1 MKRLNVKLALWLV
14 GIAVFSVV
22 GVHFL
27 HGYQVDRNAESLKVQ
42 AEVARTAGNKEE
54 AVKLYSQYLRHRD
67 DREGYK
73 SLAELTVEVA
83 KDPQATQN
91 DFFKAYTVLEEA
103 VRRYPDLDSVR
114 MTLIDY
120 TIAMGRVADAQD
132 HIRYLKEQG
141 SKDTT
146 IPLKEAACYFY
157 SKEPQKARSELEK
170 MVGYDAET
178 KQFAPEAPSTAKEVD
193 AFVMLA
199 GVLQGK
205 DGDPALAD
213 AVMEKLVEW
222 NPDSAKAHVARA
234 NYLSQTWQKVRPDTP
249 EGKDLQKT
257 LFEQIQDELK
267 KATEIE
273 PENADALLLL
283 ASTAMVE
290 QDFKTSQELLDR
302 LVKLHPKRADVYLR
316 RAMLAQVQQQSDQA
330 AKELKAGIKAA
341 DNPRQLLEQLVEL
354 QFQLRD
360 LDAASETC
368 EQMGKVPSIPAETV
382 AYQKARIAVGRG
394 KFLEAA
400 RELERIR
407 PAMERQGAVQ
417 MNAINTLLGRCYAI
431 LGMSDR
437 QLEVYRR
444 ILGDFPNL
452 IEARLG
458 EVGALQSL
466 GRHEEAEGSVN
477 LLAQAAESA
486 GPLQGEILQL
496 VVNQELSKPVEERNW
511 ERTEKLFKLVES
523 GSQRT
528 ALQNRMLQANLL
540 LAQGKVD
547 EALGILGSLR
557 KENPKDVSVWLMLS
571 RLMASEEKYRD
582 RLPQLLTLAEKELG
596 PSAPLVIERIKV
608 VSREGGENASEQ
620 LQKIEAGIKQFEPA
634 QQQAILGQLG
644 SAYLVAGD
652 YDNAKRCL
660 KAVMTAEPSNAR
672 IRQVL
677 LELAL
682 ERRDDDTVDEVI
694 NDLKASPVFGPQSTL
709 YRYGL
714 VSRQVQHLPAVRAQ
728 KSIPLTA
735 EDHRTLSEARKLLD
749 EAIAT
754 RAEWAPLWRLR
765 SEINQIEGD
774 LNGAISDL
782 QRSLSYSQSGQEITA
797 RKLVTLLYATGRY
810 TEANEAMKFLGDFD
824 QPEAMR
830 RITQAT
836 KLKSGDSQAAI
847 AMVRKD
853 IEKEPENPSNYL
865 WLGELLE
872 STGDGAGAEAEF
884 RKATEKGPKLARA
897 WEFLVRRLMANNKP
911 EDAAAATEEALKN
924 LGAEP
929 LSVARLY
936 QRIGKNDLAEKSYQQ
951 ALAEKPGDLVVM
963 RHLAEFYLLSNEIA
977 KAQQQLDQIIELAGK
992 SAEPVAKSQLAWART
1007 QKAQSVASDRDYAG
1021 TMQAVKLVEQNAE
1034 NGELSRPDMI
1044 AVLSLLSSRLEE
1056 PASRQKA
1063 IKLFEKLRAQQPLES
1078 PQQAVA
1084 LAQLYNREGDWQSGR
1099 TVMSDALVRFENSPE
1114 VATVFA
1120 EMLLERDQ
1128 FDEARQYVDRAESL
1142 LQNTLAPPTSP
1153 AARGARVL
1161 RARLLA
1167 HEGKQAEAAKVLE
1180 GWLPRPLPQ
1189 NQLPLLLDVAGQMEA
1204 LELYSDAERL
1214 LKEYASLSP
1223 SSGKVAMA
1231 GFLGRRGDIEQSFG
1245 LLDEVQ
1251 GQIPLIDIISVGL
1264 VNLRNYPD
1272 KVTDAQRKQLETW
1285 SKSAP
1290 GESSD
1295 PQRLQLAQAEMY
1307 DLLGRYDEVERIY
1320 REMLTDPKLS
1330 RMGRA
1335 IVQNNLAFTLAG
1347 ANPTPA
1353 RGAESLKLID
1363 AAIAVLGPSSDLID
1377 TRALAYLAQGKYDQA
1392 AADIRLAVGDR
1403 PTTSK
1408 YYHLAQ
1414 IEKQLGNDQAA
1425 KEAIAKAQE
1434 LHPEHN
1440 PFTPFE
1446 RQGYE
1451 RLKSEMN

>member
-42 AEVARTAGNKEE
+42 AEVARTAGNNAE

-67 DREGYK
+67 DRDGYK
-73 SLAELTVEVA
+73 ALAELTVDVA
-83 KDPQATQN
+83 KDPKATRN

-120 TIAMGRVADAQD
+120 TLAMGRVADAQD
-132 HIRYLKEQG
+132 HLRYLKEQG
-141 SKDTT
+141 SKDTS

-178 KQFAPEAPSTAKEVD
+178 KQFAPEPPTTAKEVD

-222 NPDSAKAHVARA
+222 NPESAKAHVARA

-257 LFEQIQDELK
+257 LFGQIQEELK
-267 KATEIE
+267 KATAIE

-302 LVKLHPKRADVYLR
+302 LLKLHPKRADVYLR
-316 RAMLAQVQQQSDQA
+316 RAMLAQVQKQTDKA
-330 AKELKAGIKAA
+330 AEELKAGIKAA
-341 DNPRQLLEQLVEL
+341 DSPRQLLEQLVEL

-368 EQMGKVPSIPAETV
+368 EQMSKVSSIPAETV
-382 AYQKARIAVGRG
+382 AYQKARIGVGRG
-394 KFLEAA
+394 KFLDAA
-400 RELERIR
+400 RELERVR
-407 PAMERQGAVQ
+407 PALERQGPVQ
-417 MNAINTLLGRCYAI
+417 MNAVNTLLGRCYAI

-452 IEARLG
+452 VEARLG
-458 EVGALQSL
+458 EVGALQAL
-466 GRHEEAEGSVN
+466 GRHDEAEASVN
-477 LLAQAAESA
+477 LLAQAAEGA
-486 GPLQGEILQL
+486 GALQGEILQI
-496 VVNQELSKPVEERNW
+496 VVNQELSKPAEERNW
-511 ERTEKLFKLVES
+511 ERTEQLSKLVES
-523 GSQRT
+523 SGQRT
-528 ALQNRMLQANLL
+528 ALQNRLLQANLL

-547 EALGILGSLR
+547 ESLGILGSLR
-557 KENPKDVSVWLMLS
+557 KENPKDVTVWLMLS
-571 RLMASEEKYRD
+571 KLMASEDKYRD

-608 VSREGGENASEQ
+608 VSREGGEKTSEQ
-620 LQKIEAGIKQFEPA
+620 LQNIEAGIKQFEPA

-652 YDNAKRCL
+652 YENGKRCL
-660 KAVMTAEPSNAR
+660 KAVMSAEPSNAR
-672 IRQVL
+672 IRQLL

-682 ERRDDDTVDEVI
+682 ERRDEATVEEIID
-694 NDLKASPVFGPQSTL
+694 NLKSSPVFGPQSTL

-714 VSRQVQHLPAVRAQ
+714 ASRLVQKMVSARAE
-728 KSIPLTA
+728 KSTPLTA
-735 EDHRTLSEARKLLD
+735 EEHRTLSEARKLVD

-765 SEINQIEGD
+765 SDINQLEGD
-774 LNGAISDL
+774 LNVAISDL
-782 QRSLSYSQSGQEITA
+782 QRSLSYSQTGQEIAA

-810 TEANEAMKFLGDFD
+810 TEANDAMKYLGDFN

-830 RITQAT
+830 RIGQAV
-836 KLKSGDSQAAI
+836 KLKSGDSQQAI

-853 IEKEPENPSNYL
+853 IEKEPENPSNYM

-872 STGDGAGAEAEF
+872 STGDGQGAEAEF

-911 EDAAAATEEALKN
+911 EDAAAVTEEAIKN
-924 LGAEP
+924 IGEEP

-951 ALAEKPGDLVVM
+951 ALAQKPGDLLVI
-963 RHLAEFYLLSNEIA
+963 RHLAEFYLLTNELA
-977 KAQQQLDQIIELAGK
+977 KAQQQLDEIIEAAGK
-992 SAEPVAKSQLAWART
+992 SEEPAAKSQLAWART
-1007 QKAQSVASDRDYAG
+1007 QKAQSMASDRDYAG
-1021 TMQAVKLVEQNAE
+1021 TMEAVKLIEQNAV

-1044 AVLSLLSSRLEE
+1044 AMLSLLSSRLEE

-1063 IKLFEKLRAQQPLES
+1063 IKLFEKLRAQQPLEA
-1078 PQQAVA
+1078 QQAVA

-1099 TVMSDALVRFENSPE
+1099 TIMSDALTRFENSPE
-1114 VATVFA
+1114 VVTIFA
-1120 EMLLERDQ
+1120 EMLYERDQ

-1153 AARGARVL
+1153 AARGVRIL

-1167 HEGKQAEAAKVLE
+1167 HEGKPAEAAKVLE

-1189 NQLPLLLDVAGQMEA
+1189 NQLPLLLDVAGQMES
-1204 LELYSDAERL
+1204 LELYTDTERL
-1214 LKEYASLSP
+1214 LKEYAGLSP
-1223 SSGKVAMA
+1223 TSGKVAMA
-1231 GFLGRRGDIEQSFG
+1231 GFLGRRGNIEQSFA
-1245 LLDEVQ
+1245 LLDEARAE
-1251 GQIPLIDIISVGL
+1251 IPLLDIISVGL
-1264 VNLRNYPD
+1264 VNLRNYPE
-1272 KVTDAQRKQLETW
+1272 KVTDAQRKQLEDW
-1285 SKSAP
+1285 SRSAP
-1290 GESSD
+1290 SESSD
-1295 PQRLQLAQAEMY
+1295 PQKLQLAQAEMY

-1335 IVQNNLAFTLAG
+1335 IVQNNLAFILAG

-1353 RGAESLKLID
+1353 RGAESLKLIQE
-1363 AAIAVLGPSSDLID
+1363 AISVLGPSSDLID
-1377 TRALAYLAQGKYDQA
+1377 TRALAYMAQGKYDEA

-1408 YYHLAQ
+1408 FYHLAQ
-1414 IEKQLGNDQAA
+1414 VEKQLGNLEAA
-1425 KEAIAKAQE
+1425 KDAIAKAQE

-1446 RQGYE
+1446 RKGYE
-1451 RLKSEMN
+1451 QLKSELN